1 MVDASCNRN
10 TGRTSCWAGEAGGPT
25 GRVLEMRKAILAKD
39 QPRLEIRANVT
50 GRDRRDIT
58 WSVPEHELPDLKGL
72 AENLG
77 LSFQAVISDLV
88 RSGFNMVL
96 KSILIW
102 SGHCHS

>member
-1 MVDASCNRN
+1 MVDASCNGN

>member
-1 MVDASCNRN
+1 
-10 TGRTSCWAGEAGGPT
+10 
-25 GRVLEMRKAILAKD
+25 MRKAILAKD